1 MSEKEGEKIKQLGYQ
16 FQNDLREVRSNM
28 LLAKADF
35 DSKLQELNEYE
46 ESIEDL
52 GLMDIQQQKKLEAA
66 TMELEG
72 ASDISKSGSAEGYE
86 LIVMQE
92 PTNQLLRRQSAV
104 HDPIDVIKS
113 PDLIIEGGRDKGI
126 RRLNYV
132 QELDEEEW
140 AIEIITQGSDM

>member
-35 DSKLQELNEYE
+35 DSKLQELSEYE
-46 ESIEDL
+46 ESIEEL
-52 GLMDIQQQKKLEAA
+52 GLLDAQQQKRLEGA
-66 TMELEG
+66 TMELQD
-72 ASDISKSGSAEGYE
+72 ASDISKSGGAEGYE

-92 PTNQLLRRQSAV
+92 PTNQLLRRQSGV

-113 PDLIIEGGRDKGI
+113 PDLIIEGGNEKAI
-126 RRLNYV
+126 RRLNYS
-132 QELDEEEW
+132 DAREEE
-140 AIEIITQGSDM
+140 E